1 MITLLD
7 GRIELE
13 PAPLRGDADDPVEVA
28 FVGHLPAGVVVRP
41 ERLSRTALERLDL
54 LGFAHV
60 TRILRGEAVADAAAV
75 TRDAAVVRRTTR
87 LEQLPLLIDTIRS
100 FYDLF
105 PDAESV
111 PLASMASAAFGQ
123 PLAGITAWLPRALE
137 DFFLAGGRRAW
148 VVLVDEHEDPE
159 ALLPPLGGNPLIA
172 PMRELRG
179 LTLAAALP
187 AIGLLAAPDLE
198 RQSIPTGLSDV
209 ARVRLP
215 NPPPRFL
222 PCHGGDDG
230 EAPVERGG
238 GVTAKPLAAPRWSLQ
253 LARIAGFLQRHRPD
267 VQFLTSVPLSWDASS
282 ATPGLD
288 PLALAWFADATREDR
303 LGVACARIQVV
314 GPCLRSPR
322 YRLGSPSGLLAG
334 VISAHARRHG
344 AWRSVA
350 GRALPGDALPYPA
363 LSSARLLPLRAGGIG
378 VLTARAQAMML
389 DDERVLAPSYADS
402 GEIVRFIGW
411 LHRRLERLGER
422 LVFLVDPADPRPLL
436 ALEALGND
444 LHARGALRG
453 LRRDAWQV
461 TPEPAGPG
469 QAVWRVSLR
478 PAAPI
483 DGLVLT
489 VRNEQGRWLAEA
501 LHG

>member
-1 MITLLD
+1 MLTLLD
-7 GRIELE
+7 GRVELE
-13 PAPLRGDADDPVEVA
+13 PAPLRSDVDDPVEVA
-28 FVGHLPAGVVVRP
+28 FVGHLPAAVTVRP

-60 TRILRGEAVADAAAV
+60 ARILRGEAVAAPGDDL
-75 TRDAAVVRRTTR
+75 TLRRTTR

-105 PDAESV
+105 PDAERV
-111 PLASMASAAFGQ
+111 PLVSMASAAFGS

-148 VVLVDEHEDPE
+148 VVLVDEHESPE
-159 ALLPPLGGNPLIA
+159 LVLPPLGGNPLVA

-187 AIGLLAAPDLE
+187 GIGLLTAPDLE
-198 RQSIPTGLSDV
+198 RQTIPAGLHDV
-209 ARVRLP
+209 PRVRLP
-215 NPPPRFL
+215 NPPTRFV
-222 PCHGGDDG
+222 PCGSVGSDDHR
-230 EAPVERGG
+230 ERGEG
-238 GVTAKPLAAPRWSLQ
+238 PSTLPLPAPPWSQQ

-267 VQFLTSVPLSWDASS
+267 VQFLTGVPLSWDAST
-282 ATPGLD
+282 AAPGLD
-288 PLALAWFADATREDR
+288 AAALAWFADAGREDR
-303 LGVACARIQVV
+303 LGAAAARVQVLA
-314 GPCLRSPR
+314 PCLRSPR
-322 YRLGSPSGLLAG
+322 YRLGSPGGLLAG
-334 VISAHARRHG
+334 VISASARRHG

-350 GRALPGDALPYPA
+350 GRTLPGDALPYPG
-363 LSSARLLPLRAGGIG
+363 LPGARLEQLRAGGIG
-378 VLTARAQAMML
+378 VLTARATVLTL
-389 DDERVLAPSYADS
+389 DDERVVAPAHADS
-402 GEIVRFIGW
+402 GEIVRLIGW
-411 LHRRLERLGER
+411 LRRRLERLGER
-422 LVFLVDPADPRPLL
+422 LVFLVDPEDPRPQL
-436 ALEALGND
+436 ALEALGNE

-453 LRRDAWQV
+453 NRAAAWQV
-461 TPEPAGPG
+461 APESGGPG
-469 QAVWRVSLR
+469 QAVWRITVA